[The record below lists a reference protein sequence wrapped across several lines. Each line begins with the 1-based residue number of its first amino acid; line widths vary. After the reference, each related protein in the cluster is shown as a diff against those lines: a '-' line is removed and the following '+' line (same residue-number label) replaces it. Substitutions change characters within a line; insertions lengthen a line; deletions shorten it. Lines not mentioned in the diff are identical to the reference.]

1 MPSIHVAVE
10 DGVVAI
16 SGEAGDWQTSSS
28 LTDHSPE
35 CVAAIAERPARVL
48 CGTFDAGLYRS
59 TNGGTT
65 WNRVG
70 VDTLPDAV
78 MSIATSPHDPDTLW
92 VGTEPSAVYRST
104 DGGETWTE
112 RPGLTD
118 LPSADEWFFPP
129 RPETH
134 HVRWI
139 EPDPHDPNRLYL
151 GIEAGAFVLTEDA
164 GDTWEERPPGSR
176 RDNHQLAVHRDAPGR
191 VYAAAGDGYAESH
204 DGGQSWDHPQ
214 GGLAHRYVW
223 SVAVDAGDPDT
234 VLVSGASGA
243 YAAHSQPAESYVY
256 RRRTGGDWERLDD
269 RGLPMGDGVLRAVL
283 TDGGPGEFYAANN
296 HGVYRSRDAGDSWD
310 RLAIDWEAFADQTV
324 RGLAVVGE

>member
-10 DGVVAI
+10 DTLVAI
-16 SGEAGDWQTSSS
+16 SGEPGDWQTSPS
-28 LTDHSPE
+28 LMGHSPE
-35 CVAAIAERPARVL
+35 CVAVTPERPTRIL

-59 TNGGTT
+59 TNGGET

-70 VDTLPDAV
+70 TDTLHEAV
-78 MSIATSPHDPDTLW
+78 MSIAVSPHDPDTLW

-104 DGGETWTE
+104 DGGETWAE
-112 RPGLTD
+112 RPGITD

-139 EPDPHDPNRLYL
+139 EPDPHAANRLYV

-164 GDTWEERPPGSR
+164 GSTWEERPPGSR
-176 RDNHQLAVHRDAPGR
+176 RDNHQLATHRDAPGR
-191 VYAAAGDGYAESH
+191 VYAAAGDGYAESC
-204 DGGQSWDHPQ
+204 DGGRSWEHPQ
-214 GGLAHRYVW
+214 GGLEHRYVW
-223 SVAVDAGDPDT
+223 SIAVDAGDPET
-234 VLVSGASGA
+234 VLVSAASGA

-256 RRRTGGDWERLDD
+256 RQRNGGDWERLDD

-283 TDGGPGEFYAANN
+283 TAGKPGEFYAVNN
-296 HGVYRSRDAGDSWD
+296 HGVFRSDDAGESWN
-310 RLAIDWEAFADQTV
+310 RLGIDWEQFADQTV